1 MLEEPMNSHR
11 VAHCFLICFTASSR
25 RQVIYH
31 FPTLKQQ
38 SMTDSSGGWDASSC
52 FPDPAAGPGEQSKAQ
67 AVCPLQMV
75 DAQSTLS
82 STSTAEVKVVHPED
96 STLHH
101 KIQRGFNFQ
110 RQTAGA
116 MAGGKVL

>member
-1 MLEEPMNSHR
+1 M
-11 VAHCFLICFTASSR
+11 
-25 RQVIYH
+25 
-31 FPTLKQQ
+31 PT
-38 SMTDSSGGWDASSC
+38 C
-52 FPDPAAGPGEQSKAQ
+52 FPESLQQAPVNKARPSS
-67 AVCPLQMV
+67 VSLQMA
-75 DAQSTLS
+75 DTQSTLS

-96 STLHH
+96 STLHL